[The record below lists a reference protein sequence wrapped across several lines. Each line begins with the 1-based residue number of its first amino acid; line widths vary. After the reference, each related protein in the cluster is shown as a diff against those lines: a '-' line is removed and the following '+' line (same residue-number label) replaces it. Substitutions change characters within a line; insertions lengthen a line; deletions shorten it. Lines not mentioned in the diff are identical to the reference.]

1 MIRIVTF
8 LAFVA
13 LLGLMNGCD
22 RSGQPKLDLLHN
34 QLANLPEPDIQ
45 YGFDFN
51 AFHVVEGAFKPGD
64 VLSKVLFPLGV
75 GPTQL
80 EQLVDLCNPHFDVR
94 KIKPEQKWISLF
106 ESDSASTPNYFIF
119 EKNRRE
125 YVVFSIADSLAV
137 WTDAK
142 PVQKTRRTV
151 SGRITRS
158 LYHTLADIGV
168 TPEIAAEMSSIYAW
182 TIDFYRLQ
190 ADDHFQLLFEE
201 STIDGEPIG
210 ENTILACSFTHKGKE
225 RKAYRF
231 ELDGA
236 VNYFDNE
243 GESMRKA
250 FLKAPVKFS
259 RISSRFSGKRFHPVL
274 KRYKAHLGTDYAA
287 PHGTPIVAV
296 GDGTVS
302 ASSFTSGNGNYV
314 KIRHN
319 STYETQYLHMSKRA
333 VKAGDRVQ
341 QGDVI
346 GYVGST
352 GLATGPHVCFRFWKN
367 GQQVDHLSEEFPA
380 SEPIPAA
387 QMESF
392 NLVKAQ
398 FDAWMNNTYDE
409 QPKVSFIPSD
419 SSAVL

>member
-1 MIRIVTF
+1 MIRILTLCIF
-8 LAFVA
+8 LAGLA
-13 LLGLMNGCD
+13 LMNGCD
-22 RSGQPKLDLLHN
+22 QSGRSKIHALQD
-34 QLANLPEPDIQ
+34 QLINLPEPDIK

-75 GPTQL
+75 GPNQL
-80 EQLVDLCNPHFDVR
+80 EQLVNLCNPHFDVR
-94 KIKPEQKWISLF
+94 KIRPEQKWISLF
-106 ESDSASTPNYFIF
+106 ESDSASTPNFFIF

-137 WTDAK
+137 WTDEK
-142 PVQKTRRTV
+142 PVQKNRRTV
-151 SGRITRS
+151 SGHITRS

-190 ADDHFQLLFEE
+190 VDDHFELLFEE

-231 ELDGA
+231 EFDGKP
-236 VNYFDNE
+236 NYFDSE
-243 GESMRKA
+243 GESLRKA

-302 ASSFTSGNGNYV
+302 AASYTSGNGNYV

-380 SEPIPAA
+380 SEPVPPSQKEAFE
-387 QMESF
+387 QQ
-392 NLVKAQ
+392 KAQ
-398 FDAWMNNTYDE
+398 LDAWMNNDE
-409 QPKVSFIPSD
+409 QPSPSFMPSD
-419 SSAVL
+419 STAVL